1 MNVAA
6 KAAATLD
13 GMKYM
18 SISSQFQP
26 VFFWARNV
34 SGANA

>member
-18 SISSQFQP
+18 GISSQFQP
-26 VFFWARNV
+26 AFFGRET
-34 SGANA
+34 

>member
-1 MNVAA
+1 VAA

-18 SISSQFQP
+18 SISSQFNRI
-26 VFFWARNV
+26 FL
-34 SGANA
+34 GAKRKRR